1 MQGSRQ
7 VEGYP
12 WVAEAEGEPIEGPY
26 MICYKQYHKRQ
37 SDAILADPTRATGFA
52 QHPTVTGG
60 NPINALTGL
69 GPSAG
74 GWPAPS
80 SPVGTTR
87 PTPSPPPSSRRAQ
100 PSVS

>member
-1 MQGSRQ
+1 M
-7 VEGYP
+7 EGYP

-74 GWPAPS
+74 GYHRSHGQLMNDSGGVTVLDAARAP
-80 SPVGTTR
+80 G
-87 PTPSPPPSSRRAQ
+87 
-100 PSVS
+100 

>member
-1 MQGSRQ
+1 MCVFEQGSRE

-60 NPINALTGL
+60 NPIVRPSKILRP
-69 GPSAG
+69 GPGQNSDSAVLPG
-74 GWPAPS
+74 R
-80 SPVGTTR
+80 TR
-87 PTPSPPPSSRRAQ
+87 
-100 PSVS
+100 

>member
-1 MQGSRQ
+1 M
-7 VEGYP
+7 EGYP

-60 NPINALTGL
+60 NPIVRPSKILHPGQDRILTARCCRAERVDG
-69 GPSAG
+69 AG
-74 GWPAPS
+74 A
-80 SPVGTTR
+80 VGGR
-87 PTPSPPPSSRRAQ
+87 LS
-100 PSVS
+100 